1 MTERVVGGGG
11 DKNLFAVKGVDSSG
25 AIISPCGSCKYLQ
38 LPRIHYTW
46 RHDSFVF
53 AQLGELSC
61 NLGREQLCTRICTSA
76 DLAWEKT
83 AQLYQKPRKYS
94 EDKVGRK
101 K

>member
-1 MTERVVGGGG
+1 MGGGG
-11 DKNLFAVKGVDSSG
+11 DKNLLAVKGVDSSG

-61 NLGREQLCTRICTSA
+61 NLGREQLRTRICTSA